1 MIKKFILENLDC
13 ANCANKLERKINT
26 LEEVKEATIDFMK
39 LTLILECESE
49 ELMEIAIEK
58 SRKIIKDLEPGVN
71 MIPYKKGHKM
81 KKEHH
86 HEHHEHHHEE
96 CGCGHH
102 HEHHEHH
109 HEECGCGHHHGGKKT
124 NKVIDF
130 VKSKTKLILM
140 IVSFIIFLIPTI
152 FTLDNVLEIV
162 LYVIA
167 YLFVGYEILWKSI
180 KNISKGEVFDENFLM
195 SIASIVAFIIGE
207 YMEAYAVMLFYQIG
221 EYLQDVAVEKSRR
234 SISSMMDL
242 KVEKANLL
250 IDGEIEEVECEEV
263 SIDDIIVVKVGEQV
277 PLDGEIIEGECVL
290 DSSTLTG
297 ESIPL
302 VKKVGDEVLSGM
314 INKDGIIKVKVTK
327 EYEDSTLSK
336 ILDLVENATSKKSSS
351 EKFITK
357 FAKVYTPIVCLLAL
371 LIAVVPL
378 FFNGTFEVWGYRA
391 CVFLVTSCPCALV
404 VSVPLSYF
412 VGIGSASKAG
422 VLVKGSNYL
431 EELNNIKKIYF
442 DKTGTLTKG
451 EFKVEKVCPNKIS
464 EKELLEIAS
473 SVETLSNHPI
483 SKSIK
488 NAARIEIDLSRIKD
502 YKEVAGKGV
511 EALID
516 GHFVKA
522 GNYEFINKEIAK
534 ANEIGT
540 VIYVSKDDEYLGYL
554 VIRDAIKENAKEAIL
569 DIKNQGLKT
578 VMLTGDQESI
588 AKFVSNEVGVDEC
601 YYELLPIDKVNKV
614 KEDNENVAFVGDG
627 INDAPAL
634 MASNVGIAMGGLGS
648 DAAIE
653 SSDVVLMK
661 DNLDSLID
669 ALKIA
674 KKTRKIV
681 LQNIIFSLAIKSIIM
696 VLGAIGISTLWMAVF
711 ADVGVT
717 LLAVLNSLRVMKY

>member
-102 HEHHEHH
+102 HEHHEHHHEECGCGHHHEHHEHHHEECGCGHHHEHHEHHHEECRCGHHHEQHEHH

-242 KVEKANLL
+242 KVEKRYDKYTNKRNRP
-250 IDGEIEEVECEEV
+250 IE
-263 SIDDIIVVKVGEQV
+263 
-277 PLDGEIIEGECVL
+277 
-290 DSSTLTG
+290 
-297 ESIPL
+297 
-302 VKKVGDEVLSGM
+302 
-314 INKDGIIKVKVTK
+314 
-327 EYEDSTLSK
+327 
-336 ILDLVENATSKKSSS
+336 
-351 EKFITK
+351 
-357 FAKVYTPIVCLLAL
+357 
-371 LIAVVPL
+371 
-378 FFNGTFEVWGYRA
+378 
-391 CVFLVTSCPCALV
+391 
-404 VSVPLSYF
+404 
-412 VGIGSASKAG
+412 
-422 VLVKGSNYL
+422 
-431 EELNNIKKIYF
+431 
-442 DKTGTLTKG
+442 
-451 EFKVEKVCPNKIS
+451 NKI
-464 EKELLEIAS
+464 
-473 SVETLSNHPI
+473 T
-483 SKSIK
+483 
-488 NAARIEIDLSRIKD
+488 
-502 YKEVAGKGV
+502 
-511 EALID
+511 
-516 GHFVKA
+516 
-522 GNYEFINKEIAK
+522 
-534 ANEIGT
+534 
-540 VIYVSKDDEYLGYL
+540 
-554 VIRDAIKENAKEAIL
+554 
-569 DIKNQGLKT
+569 
-578 VMLTGDQESI
+578 
-588 AKFVSNEVGVDEC
+588 
-601 YYELLPIDKVNKV
+601 DK
-614 KEDNENVAFVGDG
+614 
-627 INDAPAL
+627 
-634 MASNVGIAMGGLGS
+634 
-648 DAAIE
+648 
-653 SSDVVLMK
+653 
-661 DNLDSLID
+661 
-669 ALKIA
+669 A
-674 KKTRKIV
+674 KKT
-681 LQNIIFSLAIKSIIM
+681 
-696 VLGAIGISTLWMAVF
+696 
-711 ADVGVT
+711 
-717 LLAVLNSLRVMKY
+717 